1 MAVLPESGRLFITIM
16 DESNLYPPLSSLMLV
31 VIMNNQRDFEIARIL
46 GWYRIP
52 LRSSPK
58 VIAVDYLAF
67 YQTAVFG
74 ENKWRINYI
83 APVRGYELTTRK
95 ELIKDELDHPRANQE
110 YYKIQIGSLIK
121 IPHPIIAKKWRRI
134 TFLYTTG
141 NYFRKAKTI
150 NDLILHDEER
160 QLVWQS
166 LRDRA
171 SDEQNY
177 KTTDQLQLDID
188 PQLLAK
194 LLGIDQLKM

>member
-1 MAVLPESGRLFITIM
+1 LAVLPESGRLFITIM

>member
-1 MAVLPESGRLFITIM
+1 
-16 DESNLYPPLSSLMLV
+16 
-31 VIMNNQRDFEIARIL
+31 MNNQRDFEIARLL

-52 LRSSPK
+52 LRSAPK
-58 VIAVDYLAF
+58 VISVDYLAF

-95 ELIKDELDHPRANQE
+95 ELIKDEPDHPHAQQE
-110 YYKIQIGSLIK
+110 YFKIQIGSLQKLPRSIL
-121 IPHPIIAKKWRRI
+121 ANKWRRI

-141 NYFRKAKTI
+141 DYFFKAKTI

-166 LRDRA
+166 LRERA
-171 SDEQNY
+171 SKQQNY
-177 KTTDQLQLDID
+177 EVSTQPQIDLD
-188 PQLLAK
+188 PNELAK
-194 LLGIDQLKM
+194 ILGIDQLRM